1 MAIFTSGIESKIRQ
15 QVIPYLSPP
24 VKSMLSSLPGES
36 LRGLEEIRL
45 RVGRPLLLK
54 IGDTDYGVAENGVLL
69 RNYEKGYV
77 VGEEDLQRT
86 MAAISESSLYALEE
100 ELKRGF
106 ITLRGGHRV
115 GLAGRVVLARGD
127 IKTMRDFGGLAFR
140 IAREVVGCGTS
151 LLGRLWRGNGQLL
164 NTLIISPPRCGKTT
178 LLRDLTRQLAS
189 GSGGINVALVDE
201 RSEIAACYRG
211 VPQLDVG
218 IRTDVLD
225 GCPKASGMIM
235 AIRALS
241 PQLVVT
247 DEVGR
252 PADVE
257 AIRECINAGVAIITS
272 VHGRDLEEI
281 GRRPE
286 LAEIVNSGAFSLV
299 VTLSRRRGP
308 GTIETVQ
315 RMKEVKGKV
324 KDAG

>member
-24 VKSMLSSLPGES
+24 VKSMLSSLPGKACAAWRNPAAGGAS
-36 LRGLEEIRL
+36 ASA
-45 RVGRPLLLK
+45 K
-54 IGDTDYGVAENGVLL
+54 IGDTDYGVAEMGAA

-211 VPQLDVG
+211 SPAGCGYTYRCSGWLSQG
-218 IRTDVLD
+218 IRHDHGDKGLITAA
-225 GCPKASGMIM
+225 GGNRCGASGGCGGYKGMYKCRGRSLPVSM
-235 AIRALS
+235 AGIWRNWPS
-241 PQLVVT
+241 
-247 DEVGR
+247 
-252 PADVE
+252 
-257 AIRECINAGVAIITS
+257 S
-272 VHGRDLEEI
+272 
-281 GRRPE
+281 
-286 LAEIVNSGAFSLV
+286 
-299 VTLSRRRGP
+299 
-308 GTIETVQ
+308 
-315 RMKEVKGKV
+315 
-324 KDAG
+324 

>member
-1 MAIFTSGIESKIRQ
+1 M
-15 QVIPYLSPP
+15 
-24 VKSMLSSLPGES
+24 
-36 LRGLEEIRL
+36 
-45 RVGRPLLLK
+45 GRPLLLK
-54 IGDTDYGVAENGVLL
+54 IGDIDYGVAEEGVLL

-115 GLAGRVVLARGD
+115 GLAGRVVLAGGE

-151 LLGRLWRGNGQLL
+151 LIGRLRRGNGQLL

-218 IRTDVLD
+218 VRTDVLD
-225 GCPKASGMIM
+225 GCPKASGMII
-235 AIRALS
+235 IRALS

-257 AIRECINAGVAIITS
+257 AVRECINAGVAVITS
-272 VHGRDLEEI
+272 VHGRNLDEI
-281 GRRPE
+281 SRRPE
-286 LAEIVNSGAFSLV
+286 LAEMIYSGAFSLA
-299 VTLSRRRGP
+299 VTLSRRRGA

-315 RMKEVKGKV
+315 RLEGEKGKV
-324 KDAG
+324 KDVG